1 MDANAA
7 PTRLKGIP
15 TWLLNQA
22 AVQAGRLVSD
32 GLGAADARRYHY
44 SMLAALDEFGP
55 ASQAT
60 LGRRCG
66 IDRSDMVA
74 MVDELADR
82 DLVERAQD
90 PADRRRNIIT
100 ITPAGIRQLQ
110 RLDEL
115 LTQIQDDVLA
125 PLSTAERAQLVQLL
139 TRVLD
144 HHGGR
149 RGD

>member
-7 PTRLKGIP
+7 PARLKGMP

-22 AVQAGRLVSD
+22 AVQANRLVSD

-90 PADRRRNIIT
+90 PADRRRNTIT

>member
-7 PTRLKGIP
+7 PARLKGMP

-22 AVQAGRLVSD
+22 AVQASRLVSD

-82 DLVERAQD
+82 ELVERAQD

-125 PLSTAERAQLVQLL
+125 PLSTAERAQLAQLL

-144 HHGGR
+144 HHAGR
-149 RGD
+149 LGD

>member
-7 PTRLKGIP
+7 PARLKGMP
-15 TWLLNQA
+15 SWLLNQA
-22 AVQAGRLVSD
+22 AAQASRLVND
-32 GLGAADARRYHY
+32 GLGAAGARRYHY
-44 SMLAALDEFGP
+44 SMLAALAEFGP

-60 LGRRCG
+60 LGRHCG

-74 MVDELADR
+74 MVNELADR
-82 DLVERAQD
+82 ELVDRAPD

-115 LTQIQDDVLA
+115 LTQVQDDVLA
-125 PLSTAERAQLVQLL
+125 PLSTAERAQLAQLL
-139 TRVLD
+139 TQVVD
-144 HHGGR
+144 HHRGR
-149 RGD
+149 HGA